1 MSSKILTNLDLTKN
15 QLLNA
20 VIQKVASDPST
31 KLMAGWII
39 YNTTENVIKFYNG
52 TEWATVGSGGGSS
65 VEIDTDITSASTN
78 SKAAGAKAVYD
89 FVTNN
94 LADIRAVA
102 GGKVLLIDTISGEV
116 IGIDVDTTVS
126 EDSDN
131 LITSG
136 AVFDALQNA
145 ISTVDAMK
153 FKGTLAADSTITST
167 DTSINNKKLTE
178 LTGIKNGWTLKA
190 AATIPASVL
199 TTDKPI
205 EPGDMVI
212 ACGNMSVY
220 DATKIAV
227 IQMNLDGAVTG
238 PDSVTNETVAVY
250 NGITGKIIKASTVT
264 KTQLE
269 ALFANLIDLQTS
281 ASASDVVLTS
291 SNAGDPTTVKPGQTI
306 QATLK
311 STGVTAD
318 TYGDNSGIVGST
330 IDDKD
335 SFTIPQFTVDEKGRM
350 TAAEDK
356 VITLNLASKGNIY
369 RKSNPA
375 LTADANDDCSW
386 VIDDI
391 ALEVN
396 QYPSV
401 NLYEVNTGEMVLAD
415 VSVNFTDE
423 EITISFKQTG
433 DISSGR
439 YVAVIVV

>member
-1 MSSKILTNLDLTKN
+1 MKVLTNLDLVKN
-15 QLLNA
+15 QLLNG
-20 VIQKVASDPST
+20 VIQKVAADPTT
-31 KLMAGWII
+31 KLAAGWLIFNTEEAKLKY
-39 YNTTENVIKFYNG
+39 YNDK
-52 TEWATVGSGGGSS
+52 EWVTIGSDGSGSVDIATVINS
-65 VEIDTDITSASTN
+65 TSTN

-89 FVTNN
+89 FVTEN

-102 GGKVLLIDTISGEV
+102 NGDVLIVDSATGNIV
-116 IGIDVDTTVS
+116 GIDVDTTVT
-126 EDSDN
+126 EDSVN

-136 AVFDALQNA
+136 AVFTALQEA
-145 ISTVDAMK
+145 VSTVDAMK
-153 FKGTLAADSTITST
+153 FKGTLAADGTITST
-167 DTSINNKKLTE
+167 DTSINNKKLTA
-178 LTGIKNGWTLKA
+178 LTDIKNGWTFKA
-190 AATIPASVL
+190 AADIDADVL
-199 TTDKPI
+199 DIDDKPI
-205 EPGDMVI
+205 EVGDMVI
-212 ACGNMSVY
+212 ACGNMVAY
-220 DATKIAV
+220 DATKFSV
-227 IQMNLDGAVTG
+227 IQMNLDGVVIGPASSNDETIVVFNGVTG
-238 PDSVTNETVAVY
+238 KAV
-250 NGITGKIIKASTVT
+250 KASTVT

-269 ALFANLIDLQTS
+269 ALFTSLISLQAAADAT
-281 ASASDVVLTS
+281 DVVLSS
-291 SNAGDPTTVKPGQTI
+291 SNAGDSTTVKPGQTI

-311 STGVTAD
+311 STGVTAN

-375 LTADANDDCSW
+375 LTADASDDCSW

-433 DISSGR
+433 DISSGK